1 MPAPTT
7 FEADEP
13 TCVNC
18 NTWLEVG
25 HCDNCKVC
33 IDIQEQL
40 SYEGSWI
47 CGPCLL
53 EHRLITGFVPHEM
66 TD

>member
-7 FEADEP
+7 FEAAEP

-18 NTWLEVG
+18 NEEESE
-25 HCDNCKVC
+25 HCDTCYVC
-33 IDIQEQL
+33 ISGNEQVL
-40 SYEGSWI
+40 FRSMWI
-47 CGPCLL
+47 CGTCLAD
-53 EHRLITGFVPHEM
+53 EM

>member
-1 MPAPTT
+1 MSAPTT

-18 NTWLEVG
+18 NEEESAG
-25 HCDNCKVC
+25 HCDNCYVC
-33 IDIQEQL
+33 IDSQEQVL
-40 SYEGSWI
+40 FRSMWI
-47 CGPCLL
+47 CGTCLAD
-53 EHRLITGFVPHEM
+53 EM